1 MSAQIV
7 APPFDIM
14 KRKVDSL
21 WLPALA
27 ALISAVPAS
36 ARAQSA
42 ATENPPGSPT
52 NSAAAESPSGQPT
65 NTPAW
70 LKAGD
75 DTGLSWGA
83 FDFHPRLRESVV
95 YDDNILFS
103 SRNQQSDAINQLS
116 PGIQVVGGD
125 RSSLRSYVT
134 SSEDLNRPFDLTRL
148 TPSWLVLQPSESWP
162 DKFLLLDYSPRWQKF
177 AHHSA
182 NDSLDQFLTANAVWP
197 MSKLV
202 VGVRQDYSDE
212 TTILTEAL
220 TRSEVE
226 QIHTEVDAGY
236 RLNEKLSVDT
246 AFVRQ
251 DVSYPA
257 TTNLTGYVEYKGTVS
272 LNRQIFGAYNVSL
285 FFADGMDQVA
295 GVGMDQ
301 SFEQMGARLRY
312 QYSQMFSLDGSVG
325 VEDRQ
330 FDSGRPDTFSPFFTL
345 GGVYQP
351 WERTYFRLGI
361 ARQEAPSLSSGY
373 FYTST
378 GGYLTLHR
386 DITDRFSLQTDLGY
400 YQTDYTPIQNIA
412 NNSKPSD
419 YYSVQLKGKLKLLKN
434 LDAEAY
440 YLFRGSGLSQNTS
453 VIQDNQCGVQLEG
466 HF

>member
-1 MSAQIV
+1 MSAKTV
-7 APPFDIM
+7 ASPFDIM
-14 KRKVDSL
+14 KRKVDFL

-42 ATENPPGSPT
+42 ATEIPPGSPT
-52 NSAAAESPSGQPT
+52 NSAAAESQSGQPA
-65 NTPAW
+65 NSPAW
-70 LKAGD
+70 LNAGNA
-75 DTGLSWGA
+75 TGLSWGA
-83 FDFHPRLRESVV
+83 FDFHPRLRESIV

-103 SRNQQSDAINQLS
+103 SKNQQSAAINQLS
-116 PGIQVVGGD
+116 PGIQVIGGD

-148 TPSWLVLQPSESWP
+148 TSSWLVLQPSESWP

-177 AHHSA
+177 SHHSA

-202 VGVRQDYSDE
+202 VGIRQDYSDE
-212 TTILTEAL
+212 TTVLIEAL

-257 TTNLTGYVEYKGTVS
+257 STNLTGYVEYKGTLS
-272 LNRQIFGAYNVSL
+272 LNRQMFDTYNMSL
-285 FFADGMDQVA
+285 FVADGMDR
-295 GVGMDQ
+295 VGLGLNQ
-301 SFEQMGARLRY
+301 SFEQMGVRLRY
-312 QYSQMFSLDGSVG
+312 AYSQLFSVDGSVG

-330 FDSGRPDTFSPFFTL
+330 FDSGRPDTLNPFFTL

-351 WERTYFRLGI
+351 WERTYFRLGV
-361 ARQEAPSLSSGY
+361 ARQEAPTLNNGY

-378 GGYLTLHR
+378 GGYLTLRR

-400 YQTDYTPIQNIA
+400 YQTDYTPIRNIA

-453 VIQDNQCGVQLEG
+453 VIQDNQCGVQLVC
-466 HF
+466 HY